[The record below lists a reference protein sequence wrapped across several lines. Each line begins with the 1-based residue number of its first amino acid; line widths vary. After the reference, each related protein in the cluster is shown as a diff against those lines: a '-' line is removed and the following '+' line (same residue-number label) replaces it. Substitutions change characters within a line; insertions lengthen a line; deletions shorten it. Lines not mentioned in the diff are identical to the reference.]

1 MSFIQLFK
9 IAYLRDSHVQLLGVL
24 GALID
29 EIIEVIYSIVRNLY
43 FELLILI
50 VNRDQNSIKILD
62 HFLKVI
68 LKSCS
73 VFDGINSK
81 GFISNNTRLIELLS
95 NGRFFC

>member
-1 MSFIQLFK
+1 MNLIQLFK

-43 FELLILI
+43 FKLLIFI
-50 VNRDQNSIKILD
+50 VYGDQKSNKFLD
-62 HFLKVI
+62 HFLQVI
-68 LKSCS
+68 LKSLS
-73 VFDGINSK
+73 IFDGINSK

-95 NGRFFC
+95 NGRLFC